1 MGETSGRGHGP
12 GRAAGAG
19 GPYRGAWIRRP
30 DGQVLAAAFASR
42 NLHRFTT
49 GSHPARRD
57 ALVRRAGAALH
68 RVGERRWRASG
79 T

>member
-1 MGETSGRGHGP
+1 MNPAGEGKDRGA
-12 GRAAGAG
+12 GRARAV
-19 GPYRGAWIRRP
+19 PYRGARIRRP
-30 DGQVLAAAFASR
+30 DGQVPAAAFASR
-42 NLHRFTT
+42 NLCRFMT
-49 GSHPARRD
+49 GSHPALRD